1 MRKQH
6 QQIIY
11 ITILLCLV
19 STFAYSQKPCPLY
32 DKAMNAGKTA
42 AKAENYQFAINKFL
56 VAQVAARECDKV
68 TKEPSEELDKIFKKL
83 EQQKLEQQK
92 LKSEDAKN
100 QAIKD
105 ENKLN
110 KLKMKLKR
118 HENKLKKRMKLKG
131 HENKL
136 KKLKMKL
143 KKHENKLKK
152 RMKLKKHENKQK
164 KLSMKR

>member
-56 VAQVAARECDKV
+56 VAQVAARECNLA
-68 TKEPSEELDKIFKKL
+68 TKAPSEELNKIFNKL
-83 EQQKLEQQK
+83 EQQKRDAEK
-92 LKSEDAKN
+92 AKN
-100 QAIKD
+100 KAIKARKQA
-105 ENKLN
+105 EIAKKKATAALSLAQRNLN
-110 KLKMKLKR
+110 IATPDYF
-118 HENKLKKRMKLKG
+118 KKAVLAQHSVVFG
-131 HENKL
+131 
-136 KKLKMKL
+136 
-143 KKHENKLKK
+143 
-152 RMKLKKHENKQK
+152 
-164 KLSMKR
+164 